1 MKSTEIIK
9 KYEFERL
16 LSTKEEQIHWLM
28 TSIEDTTKQIDYLD
42 SNIDEYIKE
51 ILEFI
56 QTKVS
61 KIEVMEI
68 CKEATITKRNELKEQ
83 LSNVKKTK

>member
-9 KYEFERL
+9 KYEFEKL
-16 LSTKEEQIHWLM
+16 LSTKEEQIRWLM
-28 TSIEDTTKQIDYLD
+28 TSIDDATKQIDFLD
-42 SNIDEYIKE
+42 SNINEYTKE

-68 CKEATITKRNELKEQ
+68 CKEATLVKRNELKEQ
-83 LSNVKKTK
+83 LLDVKRTK

>member
-9 KYEFERL
+9 KYEFEKL
-16 LSTKEEQIHWLM
+16 LSTKEEQIRWL
-28 TSIEDTTKQIDYLD
+28 TISIEDATTQIDFLD
-42 SNIDEYIKE
+42 SNIDEFIKE

-68 CKEATITKRNELKEQ
+68 CKEATINKRNELKEQ
-83 LSNVKKTK
+83 LSNVKGTK